1 MTQSGKK
8 DYSPK
13 LKGRKLEVYGQIM
26 AQERKALFVT
36 EERLKW
42 ILENYPP
49 EQEWGRKAGQ

>member
-1 MTQSGKK
+1 MKISRKH

-42 ILENYPP
+42 ILEHYP
-49 EQEWGRKAGQ
+49 EEREWGRKIGK